1 MGKASRVRR
10 QKKDK
15 ERQQRRQDQHVA
27 SGQPGQ
33 HPPLDPMDPR
43 EIAEA
48 LVADAVAAQLHGQT
62 AEVDSNAGLLADD
75 SLTGWTG
82 LVDRALR
89 WRLQLAVTS
98 AWHNGW
104 QPAEVIRQIGREL
117 GGLPAR
123 MTADMI
129 ADEMRQ
135 YAAATVDERWTAQL
149 AAVGAGA
156 WWGNGIYID
165 HWREREGL
173 TRFDAVRTAVELVC
187 ALVTLP
193 PLTQLLPLPGEA
205 RLSAGR
211 IITSDVDERMLG
223 KIRALL
229 AKAESTEF
237 PEEAEALSAR
247 AQELMARY
255 SIDHALLA
263 AETGSKDKP
272 VPRRIPVDNPYEAP
286 KLSLLNVVADAN
298 RCKAIFMPQVGMA
311 TVLGFAADLD
321 AVELLFTS
329 LLVQAT
335 SAMVRAGSRS
345 SGDGRSRT
353 RAFRQS
359 FLVSYAVRIGERLT
373 EAAGAAERAVAEE
386 TPGRNLLPVLATRER
401 EVTEAVE
408 GMFTNLTRTR
418 GARVTDE
425 EGWAS
430 GRAAADLAAL
440 HGSAELR
447 S

>member
-1 MGKASRVRR
+1 VGKASRVRR

-15 ERQQRRQDQHVA
+15 ERQQRRQDEHATPSQ
-27 SGQPGQ
+27 
-33 HPPLDPMDPR
+33 PPLDPR

-48 LVADAVAAQLHGQT
+48 LVADAVSAQLYGRT
-62 AEVDSNAGLLADD
+62 AEADTNTGLLADD
-75 SLTGWTG
+75 NMPGWTG
-82 LVDRALR
+82 LVDHALR
-89 WRLQLAVTS
+89 WRLQHTVTT
-98 AWHNGW
+98 AWRNGW
-104 QPAEVIRQIGREL
+104 QPAEVVRQVGREL

-123 MTADMI
+123 MTKDMI

-149 AAVGAGA
+149 SAVGAEA
-156 WWGNGIYID
+156 WWGNDIYIER
-165 HWREREGL
+165 WRQREGQ
-173 TRFDAVRTAVELVC
+173 TRLDAVRTAVELIS
-187 ALVTLP
+187 ALATLP

-205 RLSAGR
+205 RPAAR
-211 IITSDVDERMLG
+211 RTVTSDVDERMLG

-237 PEEAEALSAR
+237 PEEAEALSTR

-272 VPRRIPVDNPYEAP
+272 EPRRIPVDNPYEAP
-286 KLSLLNVVADAN
+286 KLHLLNVVADAN
-298 RCKAIFMPQVGMA
+298 RCKAIFMRQVGMA

-345 SGDGRSRT
+345 GRT
-353 RAFRQS
+353 RSFRQS
-359 FLVSYAVRIGERLT
+359 FLIAYSVRIGERLT
-373 EAAGAAERAVAEE
+373 EATAAAEQAVAEE
-386 TPGRNLLPVLATRER
+386 EPQRNLLPVLASRER

-408 GMFTNLTRTR
+408 SMFTNVTRSR
-418 GARVTDE
+418 GLRATDE

-440 HGSAELR
+440 HGSAELI

>member
-1 MGKASRVRR
+1 VGKASRVRR

-15 ERQQRRQDQHVA
+15 ERQQRRQDQHA
-27 SGQPGQ
+27 GSGQPGQ
-33 HPPLDPMDPR
+33 DPLLDPR

-48 LVADAVAAQLHGQT
+48 LVADAVSAQLHGQT
-62 AEVDSNAGLLADD
+62 AEVDTNAGLLADD
-75 SLTGWTG
+75 SLSGWTG

-104 QPAEVIRQIGREL
+104 QPAEVVRQIGREL

-123 MTADMI
+123 MATDMI

-135 YAAATVDERWTAQL
+135 YAAATVDELWTAQL
-149 AAVGAGA
+149 AAVGAEA

-187 ALVTLP
+187 ALATLP

-205 RLSAGR
+205 RPAAR
-211 IITSDVDERMLG
+211 RTVTSDVDERMLG

-321 AVELLFTS
+321 ATEMLFTS

-335 SAMVRAGSRS
+335 SAMVRAGSRR

-359 FLVSYAVRIGERLT
+359 FLVAYAVRIGERLT

-386 TPGRNLLPVLATRER
+386 TPGRNLLPVLASRER

-408 GMFTNLTRTR
+408 SIFTNLTRTR

-440 HGSAELR
+440 HGSAELM